1 MNVARGEDQRC
12 GVGIP
17 VSDKTGQGRLS
28 RSVRGGYYTIEQV
41 FVGGNAAMSFTADSL
56 VERSFADQQALF
68 SAARDV
74 ARLAERQEDLD
85 DNLALALKRML
96 IAIAEQSRTIKVV
109 LEEASSASG
118 PKEGP
123 ERPLALS
130 SQ

>member
-1 MNVARGEDQRC
+1 
-12 GVGIP
+12 
-17 VSDKTGQGRLS
+17 
-28 RSVRGGYYTIEQV
+28 
-41 FVGGNAAMSFTADSL
+41 MSFTADSL
-56 VERSFADQQALF
+56 VERSFANQQALF